1 MTLNRFLFLIIFFGS
16 FLSHGQG
23 FKKEHRIYMLDITK
37 SMWGLDNPKLKIF
50 DDVKEELYKGIQEIK
65 DPETTITVIPFQ
77 ATHTYENLESWTF
90 RVDDKKTFNEMKKS
104 IDTYSLKT
112 VPGGYTDIYSALEKA
127 KTNLD
132 PQRINYVFLL
142 TDGEQSA
149 VPSSPT
155 KINRVDFDINDL
167 KRSLNNW
174 CTYST
179 GKDVHLFY
187 AMLTDVAVD
196 QSLINIIEE
205 QCNAYVTK
213 GTNFNIAFIKPRISE
228 VRLNLHENPKVLAIP
243 LEANDWSYIKDEV
256 EIRGHLND
264 NELFE
269 LVEGSIRIDKLSKT
283 LSFSLKTK
291 DNISFERLRENSPIE
306 SKLRF
311 SLITKDDV
319 KILNPIID
327 VVVRNKK
334 ERILNL
340 RFSDAE

>member
-1 MTLNRFLFLIIFFGS
+1 M
-16 FLSHGQG
+16 
-23 FKKEHRIYMLDITK
+23 
-37 SMWGLDNPKLKIF
+37 
-50 DDVKEELYKGIQEIK
+50 
-65 DPETTITVIPFQ
+65 
-77 ATHTYENLESWTF
+77 
-90 RVDDKKTFNEMKKS
+90 
-104 IDTYSLKT
+104 
-112 VPGGYTDIYSALEKA
+112 
-127 KTNLD
+127 
-132 PQRINYVFLL
+132 
-142 TDGEQSA
+142 
-149 VPSSPT
+149 
-155 KINRVDFDINDL
+155 
-167 KRSLNNW
+167 
-174 CTYST
+174 
-179 GKDVHLFY
+179 HLFY

-213 GTNFNIAFIKPRISE
+213 GTNFNIAFIKPGISE

-243 LEANDWSYIKDEV
+243 LEANDWNYIKDDV
-256 EIRGHLND
+256 EIRGNLDD

-269 LVEGSIRIDKLSKT
+269 LIEESIRIDKLSKT

-311 SLITKDDV
+311 SLTTKNDV